1 MLMDVTL
8 RRGILCLGKARGARA
23 RIRLFGKSVPLG
35 LGGAVLGKKTQRMM
49 VPKAIRNW
57 EGIFFLIFDGIQ
69 SPPFSHV
76 VILQIQGAKLCSACG
91 WTVVG

>member
-1 MLMDVTL
+1 MSFTGQEFCAWG
-8 RRGILCLGKARGARA
+8 RPRGART
-23 RIRLFGKSVPLG
+23 RIKLFGKSVPLG
-35 LGGAVLGKKTQRMM
+35 LGGAVLAKKTQRMM
-49 VPKAIRNW
+49 VPKVIGNW

-91 WTVVG
+91 WTVMG